1 MVFLLC
7 YVYAMKESEWKG
19 TTLAP
24 YNMRNETPAW
34 MCITR
39 EGLDQKERR
48 DKKNAR
54 LARRKKKPSQF
65 LLSTLFHQR
74 SK

>member
-24 YNMRNETPAW
+24 DRLENNTPAW

-39 EGLDQKERR
+39 EGDDAKVRR
-48 DKKNAR
+48 EKKNAR
-54 LARRKKKPSQF
+54 LARRKKKPLQF
-65 LLSTLFHQR
+65 LLAFCTP
-74 SK
+74 

>member
-7 YVYAMKESEWKG
+7 YGYAMKESEWKG

-24 YNMRNETPAW
+24 YNMKNETPAW

-54 LARRKKKPSQF
+54 LARRKKKPLQF
-65 LLSTLFHQR
+65 LLAFCTP
-74 SK
+74 